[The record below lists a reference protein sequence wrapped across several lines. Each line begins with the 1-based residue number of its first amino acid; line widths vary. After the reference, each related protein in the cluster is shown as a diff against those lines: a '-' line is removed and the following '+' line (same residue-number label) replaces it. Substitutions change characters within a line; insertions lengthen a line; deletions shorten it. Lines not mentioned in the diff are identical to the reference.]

1 MPLSAQCARPT
12 SHRGASRRWSMALVL
27 LLVATAFLAPKPG
40 SAESLTSD
48 AAAQSRIAAAEATE
62 PAKTAPDAA
71 PSDPPQKSGGVN
83 NEPPSRGLDGRARYR
98 ALIEKE
104 TAHVSLSPEIAEAVM
119 AVESGFDPGTIGSSG
134 EIGRMQVLP
143 STARMLGFTGELTE
157 LAAPEINIHYGV
169 TYLAQAWRLAG
180 GDLCTAVMK
189 YRAGHGETRFSNLS
203 VNYCLAVRARLAA
216 RGFPV
221 TGAVPVAT
229 FGGAPGSLS
238 GLSSRL
244 LLSCRRNCLAALAG
258 GRPDFEGINNNLSQL
273 VLQTN
278 VHAVRLR

>member
-1 MPLSAQCARPT
+1 
-12 SHRGASRRWSMALVL
+12 MALVL

-134 EIGRMQVLP
+134 EIGLMQVLP

-189 YRAGHGETRFSNLS
+189 YRAGHGETRFSNAVGKLLPGCAGETRRPRLS
-203 VNYCLAVRARLAA
+203 RDRRRSGRDLRRRARIAFGIVVQVTVVVPPELFGRA
-216 RGFPV
+216 RGR
-221 TGAVPVAT
+221 TA
-229 FGGAPGSLS
+229 
-238 GLSSRL
+238 
-244 LLSCRRNCLAALAG
+244 
-258 GRPDFEGINNNLSQL
+258 
-273 VLQTN
+273 
-278 VHAVRLR
+278 